1 MSILSCLARLSLP
14 VALLLAAA
22 GCGHDDPAL
31 APVHGRVFYKGV
43 PLPGGSI
50 VFTPDAD
57 KGGRGPI
64 ARGEIRPDGTYT
76 LTTDGQPGATPGWHR
91 VTVVSVEA
99 APGKPAGTGL
109 TDVRSLLPRQYAAP
123 DLSGLDRLV
132 KPGQENVID
141 FHLD

>member
-1 MSILSCLARLSLP
+1 MSMRTGLARLSLP
-14 VALLLAAA
+14 VVLLLAAA
-22 GCGHDDPAL
+22 GCGSDDLAL
-31 APVHGRVFYKGV
+31 VPVRGRVLYKGV
-43 PLPGGSI
+43 PVPGGSI

-57 KGGRGPI
+57 KGGHGPL

-99 APGKPAGTGL
+99 VPGKPAGTGFA
-109 TDVRSLLPRQYAAP
+109 DVQSLLPRHYASP
-123 DLSGLDRLV
+123 DLSGLDRQV
-132 KPGQENVID
+132 KPGEENVID

>member
-1 MSILSCLARLSLP
+1 MSVRSSLARISLSA
-14 VALLLAAA
+14 ALLLAAA

-31 APVHGRVFYKGV
+31 APVHGRVYYKGA
-43 PLPGGSI
+43 PLAGGSI

-57 KGGRGPI
+57 KGGSGPI

-91 VTVVSVEA
+91 ITIVSVEA
-99 APGKPAGTGL
+99 APTKPAGSGF
-109 TDVRSLLPRQYAAP
+109 TDVHSLLPRQYAAP
-123 DLSGLDRLV
+123 DLSGLERLV
-132 KPGQENVID
+132 KPGEENVID